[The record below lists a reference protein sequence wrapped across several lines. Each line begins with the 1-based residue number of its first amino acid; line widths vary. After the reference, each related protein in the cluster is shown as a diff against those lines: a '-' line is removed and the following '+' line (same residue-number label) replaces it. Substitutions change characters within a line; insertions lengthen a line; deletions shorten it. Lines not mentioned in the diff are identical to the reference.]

1 MEWGMFLAF
10 MLLTIFMFFY
20 MVRTHRLWEKRYD
33 ELFAVNMQ
41 LTAAYK
47 EVQFGG
53 AQAPTTTLPEEE
65 LDRAA
70 HGV

>member
-1 MEWGMFLAF
+1 MEWGMFIAF

-20 MVRTHRLWEKRYD
+20 MVRTHRMWEKRYD
-33 ELFAVNMQ
+33 ELLNINMQ

-47 EVQFGG
+47 EVQIGG
-53 AQAPTTTLPEEE
+53 QQVPQPFIPEEE